1 MSDNVLD
8 LESISV
14 TGTATTQEEAI
25 RAAGAAKADAFARG
39 TALLASW
46 KGLADASGRQIA
58 GCIRLEKMAAAIERL
73 LRGMGSGSGFRV
85 TPGLWSGIGM
95 GGRVYLDTYERLGDR
110 VWYLEGLFETGHRF
124 LACVLG
130 FARRLE
136 QPVQVAWHPLDP
148 GRIEALRMPELG
160 VAFVCPPAAAED
172 AEAGTAAE
180 EDGQT
185 VIKLRRFLDP
195 AGLRAVRSALRQSA
209 RLREELLGAAC
220 DAYAEAAEAHFCLET
235 LYAQA
240 MDFSAK
246 EAFTHR
252 FCEKLADEGAFD
264 V

>member
-1 MSDNVLD
+1 MVLED
-8 LESISV
+8 
-14 TGTATTQEEAI
+14 
-25 RAAGAAKADAFARG
+25 
-39 TALLASW
+39 
-46 KGLADASGRQIA
+46 
-58 GCIRLEKMAAAIERL
+58 
-73 LRGMGSGSGFRV
+73 
-85 TPGLWSGIGM
+85 
-95 GGRVYLDTYERLGDR
+95 
-110 VWYLEGLFETGHRF
+110 LFETGHRF

-220 DAYAEAAEAHFCLET
+220 DAYAEAAEAHFRLET

-246 EAFTHR
+246 EAFTRR